1 VGRQLGTFKAEQV
14 RAIYFAD
21 TPSAAKPEN
30 PASEA
35 LETLKSVLGTGVTY
49 RGYVLNAARPLA
61 ESVAGRQPSF
71 TSLLE
76 DSMNRLGIALA
87 PFVILGALA
96 AAVGAQEKAKPALA
110 KASVSPPFEKRGN
123 LNMSP
128 QHAVR
133 DTRSPT
139 Q

>member
-1 VGRQLGTFKAEQV
+1 
-14 RAIYFAD
+14 
-21 TPSAAKPEN
+21 
-30 PASEA
+30 
-35 LETLKSVLGTGVTY
+35 
-49 RGYVLNAARPLA
+49 
-61 ESVAGRQPSF
+61 
-71 TSLLE
+71 
-76 DSMNRLGIALA
+76 MNRLGIALA

-139 Q
+139 QMNGSACSAESRLGLAVTPHCGASA